1 MSSSDNGPMAT
12 IWSRQTNDNAGDRG
26 LSSCLVQI
34 SPPDE
39 IPRPIELSV
48 PVHSIGRSSDCHLV
62 LDDPSISRRHAE
74 IWHLRDQ
81 FEVRDLGS
89 TNGTY
94 VNDQLVSTRQLSA
107 GDNVRIGNYLFTY
120 LSADDTKSQYRAT
133 VYSLMTRDG
142 LTGTINQ
149 RFFNELLLR
158 DVSRSSRNSFPLTL
172 VIFDLDHLRTIN
184 NQHGVMIGDEVLR
197 QVAQRVQ
204 HVLRVEDLLS
214 RYDGD
219 RFAIGLLQTPLA
231 AGTALAERIRASI
244 ADVPF
249 ATKAGALRA
258 TVSMGVAELAELAT
272 CTPANLLDLAS
283 ERHYMAKRSGR
294 NQIRP

>member
-1 MSSSDNGPMAT
+1 MAT
-12 IWSRQTNDNAGDRG
+12 IWSSQTNGSRGDRG

-74 IWHLRDQ
+74 IWHLRDK

-94 VNDQLVSTRQLSA
+94 VNDQLVSTLQLSA
-107 GDNVRIGNYLFTY
+107 GDSVRIGNYSFKY
-120 LSADDTKSQYRAT
+120 LSADDTMSQYRAT

-149 RFFNELLLR
+149 RFFNELLVR
-158 DVSRSSRNSFPLTL
+158 DVSRSSRNDFPLTL
-172 VIFDLDHLRTIN
+172 VMFDLDHLRTIN
-184 NQHGVMIGDEVLR
+184 NQHGNMIGDEVLC

-204 HVLRVEDLLS
+204 HVLRVEDLFS

-231 AGTALAERIRASI
+231 AGSALAERIRASI

-249 ATKAGALRA
+249 ATKAGTLRA